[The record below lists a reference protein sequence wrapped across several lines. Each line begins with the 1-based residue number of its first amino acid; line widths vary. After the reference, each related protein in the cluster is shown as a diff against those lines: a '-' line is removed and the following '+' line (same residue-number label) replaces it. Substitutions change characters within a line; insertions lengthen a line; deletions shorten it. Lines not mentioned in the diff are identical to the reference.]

1 LVLRDRCLAG
11 TVCGAISH
19 MNELL
24 SVGWTWYPSVV
35 IGFSI
40 WTILYVVAIQRGKP
54 TPLMQQIAFHLGTLV
69 GLIALVSP
77 LDALGD
83 EYLFSAHMVQHLLL
97 MFFTAPLWLIGT
109 PGWMIDR
116 IIPKGLIKP
125 VKLLTGPI
133 SAFAAFVIVLWFWHI
148 PFIYEMAQESEGIHI
163 LEHLTFIGAALIGW
177 WPVAGAEESI
187 LPKPVHPVRMLYLF
201 LLAMPCTAL
210 AAILT
215 FAHTP
220 LYLSYVMAP
229 HPFGLDA
236 LQDQHL
242 GGLLMWVPTHMF
254 LFLALSITF
263 IKWFTYTD
271 RQAEQHFVKTLS

>member
-1 LVLRDRCLAG
+1 
-11 TVCGAISH
+11 

-54 TPLMQQIAFHLGTLV
+54 TPVMQQIAFHLGTLA

-77 LDALGD
+77 LDELGD

-97 MFFTAPLWLIGT
+97 MFITAPLWLIGT
-109 PGWMIDR
+109 PGWMVDR
-116 IIPKGLIKP
+116 IIPKGLIKS
-125 VKLLTGPI
+125 VKWLTGPM
-133 SAFAAFVIVLWFWHI
+133 SAFAAFVLVLWFWHI

-163 LEHLTFIGAALIGW
+163 FEHLTFIGAALIGW
-177 WPVAGAEESI
+177 WPVAGTETSI
-187 LPKPVHPVRMLYLF
+187 IPKPVPPVRMLYLF
-201 LLAMPCTAL
+201 LLAIPCTAL
-210 AAILT
+210 AVILT

-220 LYLSYVMAP
+220 LYAFYVTAP

-263 IKWFTYTD
+263 LKWFTD
-271 RQAEQHFVKTLS
+271 SERQAEQNLIKSLS